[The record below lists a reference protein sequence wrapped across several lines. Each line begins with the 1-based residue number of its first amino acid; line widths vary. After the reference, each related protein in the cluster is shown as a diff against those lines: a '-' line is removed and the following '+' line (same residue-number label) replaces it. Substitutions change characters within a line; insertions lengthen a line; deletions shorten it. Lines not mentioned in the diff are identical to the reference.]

1 MQGKVKQIV
10 GGSLSDLGD
19 ASSATENFVSEKPS
33 EFYAQLYAQDSL
45 YGGHVIMLGGDP
57 ASKTAATSALAA
69 WPGHLQIGGGVNT
82 DNAASWLDAGA
93 AALIVTSFVFTD
105 GQLQQDRLNA
115 LVRLVGKKR
124 LVLDLSCRKK
134 ADGAYYVV
142 TDRWQKFSELRVDP
156 ETLGRLAESCE
167 EFLVH
172 GVDVEGRKLGIDEE
186 LVDLLGRHTPISTT
200 YAGGAT
206 TLVRPHASSAPA
218 FGQMQAESAHVT
230 MGLCSEGHTAAVLPL
245 LHDARFLL
253 DAGMLSR
260 GSTSTW
266 LTGFCCKWIAHADST
281 SGFGTRIRHMFAY
294 RRS

>member
-33 EFYAQLYAQDSL
+33 EYYAKLYAHDSL

-93 AALIVTSFVFTD
+93 AALIVTSFVFAD
-105 GQLQQDRLNA
+105 GQLQQDRLNS

-134 ADGAYYVV
+134 PDGAYYVV
-142 TDRWQKFSELRVDP
+142 TDRWQKFSELRVEP
-156 ETLGRLAESCE
+156 RTLGRLAETCQ

-186 LVDLLGRHTPISTT
+186 LVDLLGRHTPIPTT

-206 TLVRPHASSAPA
+206 TLVCLSAYGALA
-218 FGQMQAESAHVT
+218 FGQTQAESAQV
-230 MGLCSEGHTAAVLPL
+230 MGMCSECHTDVVPP
-245 LHDARFLL
+245 LHDV
-253 DAGMLSR
+253 S
-260 GSTSTW
+260 
-266 LTGFCCKWIAHADST
+266 C
-281 SGFGTRIRHMFAY
+281 
-294 RRS
+294 